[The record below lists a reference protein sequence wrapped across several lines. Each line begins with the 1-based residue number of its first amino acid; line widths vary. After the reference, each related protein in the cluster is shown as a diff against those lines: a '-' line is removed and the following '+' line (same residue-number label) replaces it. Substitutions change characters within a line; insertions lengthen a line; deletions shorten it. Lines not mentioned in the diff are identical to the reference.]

1 MFLRFQTFA
10 QSPGAALE
18 SISRRFAVAENQ
30 GDKETTE
37 TTEQQRQREQLLTP
51 VDEVSTD
58 MLMRYDDDL
67 LEGKSPEV
75 RARILQRLQEEQ
87 EEQARRQRLLD
98 TATKEEPGWAQR
110 QAVRDDVEAAGR
122 EDAQSKKSGQAAAA
136 GANGGGKNK
145 DQNAAA
151 GSSTGSS
158 NDKKNKDPGTTAKVY
173 RTTKNKRRL
182 SEDEQNIVNY
192 VLIGCAVI
200 FVAYFALSSWPERST
215 IARRQPV
222 PPPLVPVDTSALQ
235 AATEE
240 EGEGAEGEGE
250 PNGGVDLAY
259 FKELRKAL
267 RPQKIYNVHVGGD
280 GNYGA
285 ETFKDLARL
294 ARRKDEE

>member
-87 EEQARRQRLLD
+87 EEQARRQRLLA
-98 TATKEEPGWAQR
+98 TA
-110 QAVRDDVEAAGR
+110 DDVEAEGR